1 MERSNFE
8 FEHDYVQER
17 IENMASEDLMT
28 LIIVFVLAVAFGVL
42 SACSFM
48 EKGYLLNNQYLNAS
62 KEERESMDKRPYYRQ
77 SAICFLLCSI
87 MFFICGILMLAG
99 REDLIVITVV
109 PLAIITVL
117 YAVVSYIKINY

>member
-1 MERSNFE
+1 
-8 FEHDYVQER
+8 
-17 IENMASEDLMT
+17 MASEDLMT

-109 PLAIITVL
+109 PLAIITVI

>member
-77 SAICFLLCSI
+77 TVGH
-87 MFFICGILMLAG
+87 MFPLVQHYVLYLRNTNAG
-99 REDLIVITVV
+99 R
-109 PLAIITVL
+109 
-117 YAVVSYIKINY
+117 S